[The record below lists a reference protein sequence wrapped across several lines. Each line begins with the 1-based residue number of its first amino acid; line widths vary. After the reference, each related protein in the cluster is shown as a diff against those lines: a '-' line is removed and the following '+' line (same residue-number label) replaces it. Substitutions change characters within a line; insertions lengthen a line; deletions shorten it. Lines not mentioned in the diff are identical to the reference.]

1 MNMYIRKKLVEKQWK
16 EQKVTGCFEI
26 KKNLAVHA
34 YNTQVSATWFETYS
48 GLSIGWLQTR

>member
-16 EQKVTGCFEI
+16 KQKVTGCFEI
-26 KKNLAVHA
+26 KKNLSVHA